1 MVLISAAVLRGTYSE
16 LCILMAVADRDED
29 AEWGADGES
38 APPNSFTWS
47 SPWVDDADEG
57 EEEFEGPTMLL
68 DM

>member
-1 MVLISAAVLRGTYSE
+1 
-16 LCILMAVADRDED
+16 MAVADRDED

-47 SPWVDDADEG
+47 SPWVDEADEG